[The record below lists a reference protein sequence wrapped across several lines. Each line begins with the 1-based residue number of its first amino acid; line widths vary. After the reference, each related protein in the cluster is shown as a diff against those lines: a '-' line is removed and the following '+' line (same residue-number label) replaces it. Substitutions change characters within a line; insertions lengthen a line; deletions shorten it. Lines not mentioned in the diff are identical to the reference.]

1 MENKNFKKNWVM
13 WTILVTSLFAIATPG
28 IAIIP
33 FGLSIYAVIK
43 LVLIDKITEIDVKN
57 YQLLKIKTKE
67 LENISHELH
76 RNIQKGTDELSYL
89 NNLIKEKR
97 SKYELKLI
105 YPFKMT
111 DVAST
116 DINNYIKKLELKEK
130 ELINK
135 ENLLLD
141 IPTSN
146 KRHYNNQVKQI
157 IRLFNAETAILINS
171 VTSKNIESMQNRI
184 FKSFEGINKIFETDN
199 VQIPTQLLDIKLE
212 MLELVHK
219 YQIKL
224 EDEKI
229 IRREERERI
238 KEEEKAKK
246 EMEKRLNE
254 LNKDIKHHNN
264 EINKLTKYL
273 NNTELQAEKELFIE
287 KIKELEQSLQN
298 LNTEKENVSERQQK
312 AQSGYVYIISNIGSF
327 GENIYKIGVTR
338 RLDPMDR
345 INELS
350 SASVPFEFDVHALIF
365 SENAFELEKNLHQ
378 HFKNYKVN
386 KVNGRKEFFK
396 LNIEEIKN
404 QVLKEHN
411 NTVNFIDEPKAIQ
424 YKESLRLEIS

>member
-13 WTILVTSLFAIATPG
+13 WTILVTLLFAIATPG

-298 LNTEKENVSERQQK
+298 LNTEKENISERQQK

>member
-1 MENKNFKKNWVM
+1 
-13 WTILVTSLFAIATPG
+13 
-28 IAIIP
+28 
-33 FGLSIYAVIK
+33 
-43 LVLIDKITEIDVKN
+43 
-57 YQLLKIKTKE
+57 
-67 LENISHELH
+67 
-76 RNIQKGTDELSYL
+76 
-89 NNLIKEKR
+89 
-97 SKYELKLI
+97 
-105 YPFKMT
+105 MT